1 MIRSYYI
8 PNQGN
13 TMPSRPSVSLT
24 LLLTL
29 LAASVAVAADLPP
42 EQSLWP
48 EGFENPIAYTQD
60 EAVRVNNVR
69 PTSPSGSNRVFN
81 FVSKPTYT
89 IHPAAPGT
97 STGVGLVICPGGGY
111 RDVWLD
117 REGHD
122 LAMVLQ
128 KQGITSLVLKY
139 RTNTGSRTEP
149 AFDWDKY
156 LPAVEADAR
165 QAISI
170 LRKNAN
176 ELKINPSKIGISGF
190 SAGGNLAILA
200 AIFQPTDGNAS
211 GVPDFAGLF
220 YPWLRDDYTQTIE
233 QNGKNI
239 PPLFIMNAV
248 DDRVTPADKC
258 LQFYTSLLNAKVKTE
273 LHLYN
278 QGGHGF
284 DLGLHKGESTSMW
297 PASFVAW
304 LKDEGFVEN

>member
-1 MIRSYYI
+1 
-8 PNQGN
+8 
-13 TMPSRPSVSLT
+13 MPCRPPVSLS
-24 LLLTL
+24 LLLALVAT
-29 LAASVAVAADLPP
+29 SVTVAADRLS
-42 EQSLWP
+42 EQPLWP
-48 EGFENPIAYTQD
+48 DGFENPIAYPQD
-60 EAVRVNNVR
+60 EAVRSNKAR

-89 IHPAAPGT
+89 IHEAARDN

-139 RTNTGSRTEP
+139 RTNTGSRTKP
-149 AFDWDKY
+149 AYDWDKY
-156 LPAVEADAR
+156 LPEVESDAR
-165 QAISI
+165 QAIRI
-170 LRKNAN
+170 LRDQAN
-176 ELKINPSKIGISGF
+176 DGQLDPAKIGICGF

-200 AIFQPTDGNAS
+200 TLFQPKDGTKS
-211 GVPDFAGLF
+211 GVPNFAGLF
-220 YPWLRDDYTQTIE
+220 YPWLRDDYTQAIE
-233 QNGKNI
+233 QNKDNI

-248 DDRVTPADKC
+248 DDRVTPTDKC
-258 LQFYTSLLNAKVKTE
+258 LNFYTALLDAKVKTE

-284 DLGLHKGESTSMW
+284 DLGLHLGESTAMW
-297 PASFVAW
+297 PQSFVAW
-304 LKDEGFVEN
+304 LKDEGFIEP